1 MMAASDWF
9 RTPPGQ
15 ALLRWE
21 QAQFDAAVADVFG
34 YHALQLGL
42 PEIDA
47 LAANRM
53 PHRWLVL
60 PDAADAAQTTQAA
73 PAGSFLMMIL
83 QGQLVSLFLKI

>member
-21 QAQFDAAVADVFG
+21 QAHFDAAVADVFG

-53 PHRWLVL
+53 PHRWLAW
-60 PDAADAAQTTQAA
+60 PDAADAAASADRVTAA
-73 PAGSFLMMIL
+73 
-83 QGQLVSLFLKI
+83 

>member
-53 PHRWLVL
+53 PHR
-60 PDAADAAQTTQAA
+60 
-73 PAGSFLMMIL
+73 
-83 QGQLVSLFLKI
+83 